1 VAVADPGSEIRT
13 LLVELL
19 RKRGDTAAFS
29 DDESL
34 ILSGRLQSI
43 DVLELVLLLEAHFGI
58 DFSERGFDQN
68 QLDSLRDIL
77 QLIAEPRA

>member
-1 VAVADPGSEIRT
+1 VADPGSEIRT

-19 RKRGDTAAFS
+19 RKKGDTATVS

-43 DVLELVLLLEAHFGI
+43 DVVELVLLLETHFGI
-58 DFSERGFDQN
+58 DFSERGFDQS
-68 QLDSLRDIL
+68 QLDSVRDIL